1 MNVGSESE
9 TVEFKKG
16 IAQLS
21 KGIEGLSAMLNKHN
35 TGTLYLGVDDNGDV
49 VGIDVGRDTL
59 EKIRNEIDTEL
70 EPKCIPEI
78 DVLHTEDGLDYVRIV
93 CTGYEPAYSFKGR
106 YYIRNVTSDVS
117 LTPPLLTRML
127 LSKGTDPPK
136 QIVFPV
142 QDLTFS
148 AFTRYLES
156 VKVHVRADNGFYESH
171 GMKTSEGKFNL
182 LAYLMSDQNDVPM
195 QVIVFDGKN
204 KSVLSHRKD
213 FGRISMMISV
223 GSVLDNIRSYQDT
236 KVLSMTGRR
245 EEVDLFGMDAFRE
258 AWINAC
264 VHNDWKNMIPPSVF
278 LFDDRIE
285 VQSYGSIPFMLSEEE
300 FYSGKS
306 MPVNKTLF
314 DLFHLAG
321 YAEQCGRG
329 ISTIV
334 EKYGR
339 DAICRG
345 DNIFTVTIPFA
356 YVPDH
361 VKSRSSSSKE
371 SLLNRTDRMVRDHL
385 KENPHAKIR
394 EISEHSGLSVPAIN
408 KVVKKLKDL
417 GFLTN
422 EGNNRIN
429 DWNVK
434 Y

>member
-1 MNVGSESE
+1 
-9 TVEFKKG
+9 
-16 IAQLS
+16 
-21 KGIEGLSAMLNKHN
+21 
-35 TGTLYLGVDDNGDV
+35 
-49 VGIDVGRDTL
+49 
-59 EKIRNEIDTEL
+59 
-70 EPKCIPEI
+70 
-78 DVLHTEDGLDYVRIV
+78 
-93 CTGYEPAYSFKGR
+93 
-106 YYIRNVTSDVS
+106 
-117 LTPPLLTRML
+117 
-127 LSKGTDPPK
+127 
-136 QIVFPV
+136 
-142 QDLTFS
+142 
-148 AFTRYLES
+148 
-156 VKVHVRADNGFYESH
+156 
-171 GMKTSEGKFNL
+171 
-182 LAYLMSDQNDVPM
+182 
-195 QVIVFDGKN
+195 
-204 KSVLSHRKD
+204 
-213 FGRISMMISV
+213 
-223 GSVLDNIRSYQDT
+223 
-236 KVLSMTGRR
+236 MTGRR

-371 SLLNRTDRMVRDHL
+371 SLLNRNDRMVRDHL